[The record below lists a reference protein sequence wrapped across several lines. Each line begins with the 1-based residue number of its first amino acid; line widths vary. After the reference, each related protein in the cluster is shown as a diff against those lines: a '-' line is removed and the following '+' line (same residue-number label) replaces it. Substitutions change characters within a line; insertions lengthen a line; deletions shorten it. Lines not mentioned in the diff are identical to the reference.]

1 MPRWSFYPI
10 ADSYWLV
17 AFLAAGLFALLWLVP
32 LTGLSNGR
40 HRVLTALRAL
50 VLLLT
55 IFALLRPTLVRTE
68 IGRQAAT
75 LVVLVDQSR
84 SMDVPDGFNAKTRW
98 TLLKEA
104 LAEAEAP
111 LRTLGERVEIGAFT
125 FGGSIQSAKVE
136 EGRIDLPESC
146 DGEETAIGWTLE
158 EVLRDQA
165 GKRLLGIVLLSDGS
179 QRAYAPRDV
188 PPQRPAARLGG
199 LGYPLYTVT
208 FGKDRGLSQT
218 KDVAVED
225 FTVPPNVF
233 VDNVLTT
240 RGRIL
245 VSGYANQNVPVELL
259 FESADGTLEVVAKE
273 TLRPTSDN
281 ETLGVTLE
289 TVPTEPGQYKV
300 VLRVPPRE
308 GELVT
313 TNNENT
319 TFVSVFKGGLNVLY
333 VEGALR
339 VEQRDIRRSLDASP
353 DIHVDYL
360 RIDPRRPTD
369 KPGDLA
375 RQLGSAEYRV
385 YFIGDLPADV
395 FSREE
400 IENLAQSVSQGSGL
414 LMLGGYHAFGPGGYG
429 DTPLAAVLPIEI
441 DRLERQALGE
451 AIRDDLH
458 WPGPIR
464 MRPSQFGRNHFLLRL
479 SESDNLG
486 AWNRLPPLEGANRFT
501 GIKPTGLV
509 LAEDDQARPLLV
521 AGQFGDG
528 RVLAF
533 AADTTWRWRMK
544 GFDEYHK
551 RFWRQVVLWL
561 AKKDET
567 ETGGVWVQLE
577 NRRVALKDRL
587 SFTAGVRADADAA
600 TTEGVSMQANLVL
613 PDGSKRPVKLV
624 RGEST
629 FQGSLRDL
637 TEPGDY
643 AVEVEAKREE
653 TPLGTATSR
662 FSVVEQDLELD
673 SPSADS
679 SQMESLAVASGGEA
693 VAPEELPSLLERIL
707 ERAQELE
714 VTTEVKRTYWDTWPF
729 LTFFVTLLGVEWF
742 LRKRWNKV

>member
-32 LTGLSNGR
+32 LTGLSKGR
-40 HRVLTALRAL
+40 RRVLLALRIL
-50 VLLLT
+50 VLLMT
-55 IFALLRPTLVRTE
+55 VIALLRPTLVRTE
-68 IGRQAAT
+68 IGLQSAT
-75 LVVLVDQSR
+75 LVLLADRSR

-98 TLLKEA
+98 TLLKET
-104 LAEAEAP
+104 LAEAAP
-111 LRTLGERVEIGAFT
+111 SLQTLGERVEIGAFT
-125 FGGSIQSAKVE
+125 FAEGLQSANVEGGSIT
-136 EGRIDLPESC
+136 LPEAC
-146 DGEETAIGWTLE
+146 EGDETAIGWTLE
-158 EVLRDQA
+158 EVLREQA
-165 GKRLLGIVLLSDGS
+165 GKRLLGVVLLSDGA

-240 RGRIL
+240 RARVL
-245 VSGYANQNVPVELL
+245 VSGYANRSVPVELL
-259 FESADGTLEVVAKE
+259 FESADGTLNVVAKE
-273 TLRPTSDN
+273 TLLPTSDS

-289 TVPTEPGQYKV
+289 TVPTEPGQFKV
-300 VLRVPPRE
+300 LLRVPPRE

-313 TNNENT
+313 TNNEST
-319 TFVSVFKGGLNVLY
+319 TFVSVLKGGLNVLY

-360 RIDPRRPTD
+360 RIDPRRPGD
-369 KPGDLA
+369 KPGNLA
-375 RQLGSAEYRV
+375 GQLGSGKYRV
-385 YFIGDLPADV
+385 YFIGDLPANV

-400 IENLAQSVSQGSGL
+400 MENLTQSVSQGSGL

-441 DRLERQALGE
+441 GRLERQGLGE
-451 AIRDDLH
+451 AVRDDLH

-479 SESDNLG
+479 SDSDNLG
-486 AWNRLPPLEGANRFT
+486 AWNRLPPLEGANRFS
-501 GIKPTGLV
+501 GIKPNGLV
-509 LAEDDQARPLLV
+509 LAEDDQGRPLLV
-521 AGQFGDG
+521 AGQFGEG

-533 AADTTWRWRMK
+533 AADTTWLWRMK
-544 GFDEYHK
+544 GFEEYHK

-561 AKKDET
+561 AKKDQT

-577 NRRVALKDRL
+577 NRRVARKDRL
-587 SFTAGVRADADAA
+587 SFTAGVRADGAA
-600 TTEGVSMQANLVL
+600 STEGVVMQANLVL

-624 RGEST
+624 RGEDA

-643 AVEVEAKREE
+643 AIEVEAKREE

-673 SPSADS
+673 SPAADS
-679 SQMESLAVASGGEA
+679 AQMESLAVASGGEA
-693 VAPEELPSLLERIL
+693 VAPEELPDLLDRIL
-707 ERAQELE
+707 ESAQELE
-714 VTTEVKRTYWDTWPF
+714 VKTEVKRTYWDTWPF
-729 LTFFVTLLGVEWF
+729 LMLFATVLGLEWF